1 MKKTLLT
8 IALMLFTLVGFAQTD
23 IDGKLSVT
31 TQMFLDELKGE
42 IEFNPSTSSSRQ
54 GQIHHNLHSSLPD
67 RFYASPDTIDGKV
80 YISCFVR
87 LQDIDNTADL
97 EALGVQVQNKFIKGL
112 ITALIPIDKIEEVAA
127 IANVSRINVSPLM
140 RPFTD
145 AARAKTNVDDVLT
158 YSDDARAAGLSQGYD
173 GTGVLLA
180 VIDDGIDFQH
190 IAFKDKN
197 GNSRIKRAYV
207 YNGSSA
213 KEYTSITSSSP
224 TTDDNAS
231 DHGTHTS
238 TTAGGSSVIVSG
250 KNVTVTDDHASA
262 TYGGM
267 APGADLYLAGIK
279 DLKSTYLSNAF
290 KKIIAYADANNQP
303 VVVSNSWG
311 SQYGPHD
318 GTGDFADVTTSLFG
332 SNQLNHICLFA
343 ASNDGGSSKDGEGG
357 GYFVSH
363 TASSSNPLRTIL
375 RGSAYSDA
383 NGSYYNSIIANVW
396 CRSTSVSSIGCKIH
410 VLNANTGKLLKTVSV
425 TPSTNGATVS
435 GLSEYFSGKLVVYKD
450 YITSNKTQLLIYAE
464 SLYPTEETTTTVDGS
479 TYYIGG
485 YTLAV
490 ELYPTS
496 GTAII
501 DAWGGNSGYFTNYLT
516 TEGYNWQ
523 AGTDDMSV
531 SDEATYPNVI
541 SVGAYVSKNRITD
554 YSGTTYNYSD
564 EYTMD
569 DIAYFSSYATA
580 AASPDGKQYPWI
592 TAPGARI
599 VAGVNHYSTDY
610 TSGGYKTDRVNTN
623 TTYPYAAME
632 GTSMATPT
640 AAGIVAL
647 WMQAAKE
654 EGKDITLDYIKE
666 VMRETAIN
674 DYYTTSGPNAS
685 HFGNG
690 KIDALAGI
698 KYILG
703 VTDEPTIKAT
713 PTNLSFEGYATMTYT
728 KTVNVKGVKLDDN
741 ITATLTDANHVYAI
755 DKSNITVAEAT
766 NGVDITVTWSPTA
779 AGQTTATLTLSSA
792 GAETVT
798 VNLTG
803 IAEAATP
810 VIMADKTELNFNG
823 NINQDCTGQ
832 FQVSGRF
839 LDEDVE
845 VALTDNNHVF
855 SVNLSSIEAASLND
869 DGKVMVTVTFNAAQE
884 GSYTGKVTLSSA
896 GVTPV
901 TINLLATASD
911 GGTAEDSYLNIARYL
926 TIDEA
931 GWNSTYVNKLY
942 AYTENTDENYGWL
955 TMPVY
960 GAWVGAKYA
969 TNSTT
974 LNSGHPQQ
982 WIETNVDQRVG
993 NWPSTYATYNAAAW
1007 GASSPMLGSNSYFT
1021 ATSDDGRSRSMGTNS
1036 NKNTHI
1042 VSVTFY
1048 VTNTEEVKLYGSGIR
1063 NTSSSYPASLTIY
1076 ECTKNADGN
1085 ISANSTALYSQTNS
1099 STSTYT
1105 LTASDLSAS
1114 KIYKVVVANYCGHL
1128 YEVAFK
1134 TPLTVTPPVRKGDI
1148 NRDGKVDIYDVTAL
1162 IDIILN
1168 DDTEEPYTFTQYD
1181 HVAADVNEDSKI
1193 DIYDVTMLIDII
1205 LNED

>member
-8 IALMLFTLVGFAQTD
+8 IALTLFTLVGFAQTD

-42 IEFNPSTSSSRQ
+42 IKFNPSTSSSRQ
-54 GQIHHNLHSSLPD
+54 GQLHHNLHSSLPD

-145 AARAKTNVDDVLT
+145 AARTKTNVDDVLT

-180 VIDDGIDFQH
+180 VIDDGVDFQH

-332 SNQLNHICLFA
+332 SDQPNRICLFA

-410 VLNANTGKLLKTVSV
+410 VLNAHTGKLLKTVSV

-501 DAWGGNSGYFTNYLT
+501 DAWGGNGGYFTNYLT

-541 SVGAYVSKNRITD
+541 SVGAYVSKNRITN

-610 TSGGYKTDRVNTN
+610 TSGDYKTDRVNTN

-647 WMQAAKE
+647 WMQAAKK

-728 KTVNVKGVKLDDN
+728 KTMNVKGVKLDDN

-755 DKSNITVAEAT
+755 DKSNITVAEAV

-896 GVTPV
+896 GVIPV
-901 TINLLATASD
+901 TINLSATASD
-911 GGTAEDSYLNIARYL
+911 GGTAEDSYLNIAKYN

-960 GAWVGAKYA
+960 GAWVGVYYD
-969 TNSTT
+969 N
-974 LNSGHPQQ
+974 HPQT
-982 WIETNVDQRVG
+982 WIESSVG
-993 NWPSTYATYNAAAW
+993 TSFKIGKSTYSTYNGVTW
-1007 GASSPMLGSNSYFT
+1007 NASAPLLGSSIYFNKQ
-1021 ATSDDGRSRSMGTNS
+1021 SDDGRARAMGVNS
-1036 NKNTHI
+1036 GNNTKL
-1042 VSVTFY
+1042 VSVAFY
-1048 VTNTEEVKLYGSGIR
+1048 VTNTTEVKLYGLGR
-1063 NTSSSYPASLTIY
+1063 NGVSSTYPAYIKVY
-1076 ECTKNADGN
+1076 ECSRNADGSVTASS
-1085 ISANSTALYSQTNS
+1085 SALKTETNT
-1099 STSTYT
+1099 STSTT
-1105 LTASDLSAS
+1105 TPFTITVSDLNAS
-1114 KIYKVVVANYCGHL
+1114 NIYKVEVGNYRGYL

-1134 TPLTVTPPVRKGDI
+1134 TPLTVTPPVLKGDI
-1148 NRDGKVDIYDVTAL
+1148 NRDGIVDLYDVTAL
-1162 IDIILN
+1162 IDIVL
-1168 DDTEEPYTFTQYD
+1168 DGDTEAPYTFPQYD
-1181 HVAADVNEDSKI
+1181 HVAADVNEDNSI

-1205 LNED
+1205 LNEE

>member
-1 MKKTLLT
+1 M
-8 IALMLFTLVGFAQTD
+8 
-23 IDGKLSVT
+23 
-31 TQMFLDELKGE
+31 
-42 IEFNPSTSSSRQ
+42 P
-54 GQIHHNLHSSLPD
+54 P
-67 RFYASPDTIDGKV
+67 
-80 YISCFVR
+80 
-87 LQDIDNTADL
+87 
-97 EALGVQVQNKFIKGL
+97 
-112 ITALIPIDKIEEVAA
+112 
-127 IANVSRINVSPLM
+127 
-140 RPFTD
+140 
-145 AARAKTNVDDVLT
+145 
-158 YSDDARAAGLSQGYD
+158 
-173 GTGVLLA
+173 
-180 VIDDGIDFQH
+180 
-190 IAFKDKN
+190 
-197 GNSRIKRAYV
+197 
-207 YNGSSA
+207 
-213 KEYTSITSSSP
+213 
-224 TTDDNAS
+224 
-231 DHGTHTS
+231 
-238 TTAGGSSVIVSG
+238 
-250 KNVTVTDDHASA
+250 
-262 TYGGM
+262 
-267 APGADLYLAGIK
+267 
-279 DLKSTYLSNAF
+279 
-290 KKIIAYADANNQP
+290 
-303 VVVSNSWG
+303 
-311 SQYGPHD
+311 
-318 GTGDFADVTTSLFG
+318 
-332 SNQLNHICLFA
+332 
-343 ASNDGGSSKDGEGG
+343 
-357 GYFVSH
+357 
-363 TASSSNPLRTIL
+363 
-375 RGSAYSDA
+375 
-383 NGSYYNSIIANVW
+383 
-396 CRSTSVSSIGCKIH
+396 
-410 VLNANTGKLLKTVSV
+410 
-425 TPSTNGATVS
+425 
-435 GLSEYFSGKLVVYKD
+435 
-450 YITSNKTQLLIYAE
+450 
-464 SLYPTEETTTTVDGS
+464 
-479 TYYIGG
+479 
-485 YTLAV
+485 
-490 ELYPTS
+490 
-496 GTAII
+496 
-501 DAWGGNSGYFTNYLT
+501 
-516 TEGYNWQ
+516 
-523 AGTDDMSV
+523 
-531 SDEATYPNVI
+531 
-541 SVGAYVSKNRITD
+541 
-554 YSGTTYNYSD
+554 
-564 EYTMD
+564 
-569 DIAYFSSYATA
+569 
-580 AASPDGKQYPWI
+580 
-592 TAPGARI
+592 
-599 VAGVNHYSTDY
+599 
-610 TSGGYKTDRVNTN
+610 
-623 TTYPYAAME
+623 
-632 GTSMATPT
+632 
-640 AAGIVAL
+640 
-647 WMQAAKE
+647 
-654 EGKDITLDYIKE
+654 
-666 VMRETAIN
+666 
-674 DYYTTSGPNAS
+674 
-685 HFGNG
+685 
-690 KIDALAGI
+690 
-698 KYILG
+698 
-703 VTDEPTIKAT
+703 
-713 PTNLSFEGYATMTYT
+713 
-728 KTVNVKGVKLDDN
+728 
-741 ITATLTDANHVYAI
+741 YAI
-755 DKSNITVAEAT
+755 DKSNITVAEAV

-792 GAETVT
+792 GSETVT

-896 GVTPV
+896 GVIPV
-901 TINLLATASD
+901 TINLSATASD
-911 GGTAEDSYLNIARYL
+911 GGTAEDSYLNIAKYN

-1007 GASSPMLGSNSYFT
+1007 GASSPMFGSNSYFT
-1021 ATSDDGRSRSMGTNS
+1021 ATSNDGRSRSMGTNS

-1134 TPLTVTPPVRKGDI
+1134 TPLAVTPPVLKGDI

>member
-1 MKKTLLT
+1 
-8 IALMLFTLVGFAQTD
+8 
-23 IDGKLSVT
+23 
-31 TQMFLDELKGE
+31 
-42 IEFNPSTSSSRQ
+42 
-54 GQIHHNLHSSLPD
+54 
-67 RFYASPDTIDGKV
+67 
-80 YISCFVR
+80 
-87 LQDIDNTADL
+87 
-97 EALGVQVQNKFIKGL
+97 
-112 ITALIPIDKIEEVAA
+112 
-127 IANVSRINVSPLM
+127 
-140 RPFTD
+140 
-145 AARAKTNVDDVLT
+145 
-158 YSDDARAAGLSQGYD
+158 
-173 GTGVLLA
+173 
-180 VIDDGIDFQH
+180 
-190 IAFKDKN
+190 
-197 GNSRIKRAYV
+197 
-207 YNGSSA
+207 
-213 KEYTSITSSSP
+213 
-224 TTDDNAS
+224 
-231 DHGTHTS
+231 
-238 TTAGGSSVIVSG
+238 
-250 KNVTVTDDHASA
+250 
-262 TYGGM
+262 M

-279 DLKSTYLSNAF
+279 DLKTTYLSNAF

-332 SNQLNHICLFA
+332 SNQPNHICLFA
-343 ASNDGGSSKDGEGG
+343 ASNDGGSPKDGEGG

-410 VLNANTGKLLKTVSV
+410 VLNAHTGKLLKTVSV

-435 GLSEYFSGKLVVYKD
+435 GLSNYFSGKLVVYKD
-450 YITSNKTQLLIYAE
+450 YVTSNKTQLLIYAE
-464 SLYPTEETTTTVDGS
+464 SLYPIEETTTTVDGS

-501 DAWGGNSGYFTNYLT
+501 DAWGGNGGYFTNYLT

-541 SVGAYVSKNRITD
+541 SVGAYVSKNRITN

-564 EYTMD
+564 KYTMD

-599 VAGVNHYSTDY
+599 VAGVNHYSSDY
-610 TSGGYKTDRVNTN
+610 TSGDYKTDRVNTN

-647 WMQAAKE
+647 WMQAAKKE
-654 EGKDITLDYIKE
+654 NKVITLDYIKE

-728 KTVNVKGVKLDDN
+728 NTVNVKGVKLDDN
-741 ITATLTDANHVYAI
+741 ITATLTDANHIYAI

-792 GAETVT
+792 GAESVIVNLTGVAQAATPAIFTDVTSLNFSGYTNNAYTKTIHVTGRFISENVTVNVTDNNQVFTASPTTLSATAVGENGADITVTWSPTSGGQTTATLTLSHPGAESVT

-803 IAEAATP
+803 VAEVAIPT
-810 VIMADKTELNFNG
+810 ITADESELNLTG
-823 NINQDCTGQ
+823 NINQDCYGQ

-839 LDEDVE
+839 LDEDVA
-845 VALTDNNHVF
+845 VTLTDNNHVF
-855 SVNLSSIEAASLND
+855 SVNLSSIEAAGLND
-869 DGKVMVTVTFNAAQE
+869 GGKVMVTVTFNAAQE

-896 GVTPV
+896 GAPPV
-901 TINLLATASD
+901 VININATASD
-911 GGTAEDSYLNIARYL
+911 GGTAEDSYLNIAKYK

-931 GWNSTYVNKLY
+931 GWNSTFVNKLY
-942 AYTENTDENYGWL
+942 AYTENTEESHAWL

-969 TNSTT
+969 TNSMT

-1021 ATSDDGRSRSMGTNS
+1021 ATSNDGRSRSMGTNS

-1134 TPLTVTPPVRKGDI
+1134 TPLTVTPPVLIGDI
-1148 NRDGKVDIYDVTAL
+1148 NRDGIVDIYDVTAL
-1162 IDIILN
+1162 IDIIL
-1168 DDTEEPYTFTQYD
+1168 DGDTEEPYTFTQYD